1 MTRFDYLLVGG
12 GLQNALIA
20 EALLQ
25 LRPGARVALIERAP
39 QLGGNHTWCFHAAD
53 VPAEATSF
61 VEPFVVERWARQ
73 SVRFPALQRTLEEPY
88 AALSSESVH
97 RVLSRHAA
105 NGALTLSLGA
115 RAVRIGSNQVELES
129 GTRLEAQ
136 VVIDAR
142 GPDSAERAQAL
153 GFQKFVG
160 LELEVRPGSRPSA
173 PVLMDACV
181 EQTDGF
187 RFVYLLPFGHDRLLV
202 EDTYFS
208 DTPALDIPALREGIA
223 RYVASRGIE
232 PYRVVREETGV
243 LPLPERAP
251 LAMPAE
257 KGRFRGGYAGGWFH
271 PTTGYSFP
279 LAVRYALAIARAEPS
294 ELGASLGR
302 LASRELPN
310 QRFAA
315 LLNRLL
321 FRGLAPAQRYS
332 VFERFYRLPVET
344 IRRFYAHET
353 TALDR
358 TRILCGRPPRG
369 FSLTRLFSAQRT
381 DTFQGERA

>member
-12 GLQNALIA
+12 GLQNALIT

-25 LRPGARVALIERAP
+25 LRPGARVGVIERGT

-53 VPAEATSF
+53 VPADATGL

-73 SVRFPALQRTLEEPY
+73 SVSFPTLERTLEEPY

-97 RVLSRHAA
+97 RVLAGRAA
-105 NGALTLSLGA
+105 NGELSLHLGA

-129 GTRLEAQ
+129 GTCLEAQ

-142 GPDSAERAQAL
+142 GPDSAEQAHAL

-160 LELEVRPGSRPSA
+160 LELEVRPGSGPSA

-187 RFVYLLPFGHDRLLV
+187 RFVYLLPFGRDRLLV

-208 DTPALDIPALREGIA
+208 DTPALDIPALRAGIT
-223 RYVASRGIE
+223 RYAASRGIE
-232 PYRVVREETGV
+232 AYRVLREEAGV
-243 LPLPERAP
+243 LPLPGRAP
-251 LAMPAE
+251 LATPARN
-257 KGRFRGGYAGGWFH
+257 GRFRGGYAGGWFH
-271 PTTGYSFP
+271 PATGYSFP
-279 LAVRYALAIARAEPS
+279 LALRYALAIAKAEPS
-294 ELGASLGR
+294 ELGASLDR
-302 LASRELPN
+302 LALRELPN

-332 VFERFYRLPVET
+332 AFERFYRLPVET
-344 IRRFYAHET
+344 IRRFYAHEA

-358 TRILCGRPPRG
+358 TRIVCGRPPRG
-369 FSLTRLFSAQRT
+369 FSLTRLFSGQRS
-381 DTFQGERA
+381 DTFQGERT

>member
-1 MTRFDYLLVGG
+1 MTRFDYVLVGG
-12 GLQNALIA
+12 GLQNALIT
-20 EALLQ
+20 EALRQ
-25 LRPGARVALIERAP
+25 LRPGARVAVVERGP
-39 QLGGNHTWCFHAAD
+39 ELGGNHTWCFHAAD
-53 VPAEATSF
+53 VPAEATGF

-73 SVRFPALQRTLEEPY
+73 SVSFPALERTLEEPY

-105 NGALTLSLGA
+105 NGELTLHLGA
-115 RAVRIGSNQVELES
+115 RAVRIGSNEVQLES
-129 GTRLEAQ
+129 GTCLEAE

-142 GPDSAERAQAL
+142 GPDSVDRARAL

-160 LELEVRPGSRPSA
+160 LELKVRPGSGPSA

-187 RFVYLLPFGHDRLLV
+187 RFVYLLPFGSDRLLV

-208 DTPALDIPALREGIA
+208 DTPALDVARLRAGIA

-232 PYRVVREETGV
+232 QYRVLREESGV

-251 LAMPAE
+251 LAANGE
-257 KGRFRGGYAGGWFH
+257 NGRFRGGYAGGWFH

-279 LAVRYALAIARAEPS
+279 LAVRYALVVARTEPS
-294 ELGASLGR
+294 ELGASLAR

-321 FRGLAPAQRYS
+321 FRGFAPAQRYS

-344 IRRFYAHET
+344 IRRFYAHEA

-369 FSLTRLFSAQRT
+369 FSLARLLSAQRS
-381 DTFQGERA
+381 DALLGERA

>member
-1 MTRFDYLLVGG
+1 MTRFDYVLVGG

-20 EALLQ
+20 KALLQ
-25 LRPGARVALIERAP
+25 LRPGARIAVVEGRS

-73 SVRFPALQRTLEEPY
+73 SVSFPALARTLEEPY

-105 NGALTLSLGA
+105 NGELTLHLGA
-115 RAVRIGSNQVELES
+115 RAVRIASNQVELES
-129 GTRLEAQ
+129 GRCLDAQ

-142 GPDSAERAQAL
+142 GPENTDRARAV

-160 LELEVRPGSRPSA
+160 LELEVRSGSGPAA

-187 RFVYLLPFGHDRLLV
+187 RFVYLLPFGRDRLLV

-208 DTPALDIPALREGIA
+208 DSPALDVAALRAGIA
-223 RYVASRGIE
+223 QYVASRGIE
-232 PYRVVREETGV
+232 AYRVLREESGV

-251 LAMPAE
+251 LATPGE
-257 KGRFRGGYAGGWFH
+257 NGRFRGGYAGGWFH

-279 LAVRYALAIARAEPS
+279 LAVRYALAIAKTEPS
-294 ELGASLGR
+294 ELGASLDR

-344 IRRFYAHET
+344 IRRFYAHEA

-369 FSLTRLFSAQRT
+369 FSLTRLLSAQRS
-381 DTFQGERA
+381 DTFLGERA